1 MRHLLKT
8 AGLAGVLAFAGLTA
22 GPASAQEFGI
32 RIGPDRPRVIE
43 RREYREPD
51 VIERREYREPRV
63 IERRVYRAEPR
74 RVCRTEIRERVRP
87 NGVIVRRP
95 VQVCTTRRGY

>member
-8 AGLAGVLAFAGLTA
+8 AGLAAVLAFAGLTA
-22 GPASAQEFGI
+22 GPAAAQEFGI

-43 RREYREPD
+43 RREYREP
-51 VIERREYREPRV
+51 RV
-63 IERRVYRAEPR
+63 IERRVYRPEPR

-95 VQVCTTRRGY
+95 VQVCTTRGGGY